1 MKYIFKSRGLG
12 KTADIVKLTKAEQ
25 GILIVATQSSK
36 DYIINCL
43 CHNIGID
50 PTEVKIMTYLEFYK
64 QRKNNSESLKDIPVY
79 IDEFQ
84 AVFEE
89 AIGHDITGI
98 SGTLT
103 E

>member
-1 MKYIFKSRGLG
+1 
-12 KTADIVKLTKAEQ
+12 
-25 GILIVATQSSK
+25 
-36 DYIINCL
+36 
-43 CHNIGID
+43 
-50 PTEVKIMTYLEFYK
+50 MTYLEFYK
-64 QRKNNSESLKDIPVY
+64 QRRYNSKSLKDIPVY

-84 AVFEE
+84 SVFEE

>member
-12 KTADIVKLTKAEQ
+12 KTADMVRLTKADQ
-25 GILIVATQSSK
+25 GILIVASQSSK

-43 CHNIGID
+43 CPNIGID
-50 PTEVKIMTYLEFYK
+50 PAEVQIMTYFEFYK
-64 QRKNNSESLKDIPVY
+64 QRQHNTNLKDIPVY

-84 AVFEE
+84 SVFEE

>member
-12 KTADIVKLTKAEQ
+12 KTADMVKLAKEDR
-25 GILIVATQSSK
+25 GILIVASLASK
-36 DYIINCL
+36 DYIIHCL
-43 CHNIGID
+43 CPNIGID

-64 QRKNNSESLKDIPVY
+64 QRKNNSENLKSIPVY

>member
-12 KTADIVKLTKAEQ
+12 KTADMVRLTKADQ
-25 GILIVATQSSK
+25 GILIVASQSSK

-43 CHNIGID
+43 CPNIGID

-64 QRKNNSESLKDIPVY
+64 QRRYNSKSLKDIPVY

-84 AVFEE
+84 SVFEE

>member
-12 KTADIVKLTKAEQ
+12 KTADMVKLTKEDQ
-25 GILIVATQSSK
+25 GILIVASLASK
-36 DYIINCL
+36 DYIIHCL
-43 CHNIGID
+43 CPSMGID
-50 PTEVKIMTYLEFYK
+50 PAEVKVMTYFEFYK
-64 QRKNNSESLKDIPVY
+64 QHQHNSENLKDIPVY

-89 AIGHDITGI
+89 AINHNITGI
-98 SGTLT
+98 SGTLA

>member
-12 KTADIVKLTKAEQ
+12 KTADMVKLTKEDQ
-25 GILIVATQSSK
+25 GILIVASLSSK

-43 CHNIGID
+43 CPNMGID
-50 PTEVKIMTYLEFYK
+50 PTEVKVMTYFEFYK
-64 QRKNNSESLKDIPVY
+64 QHQHNSKNLKDIPVY

-89 AIGHDITGI
+89 AINHNITGI
-98 SGTLT
+98 SGTLA